1 MNAYHKF
8 LLNQRLIPS
17 IVMFVIFPRCFYY
30 KSWDALIITFSVI
43 FVIFSISYSY
53 LIIRNII
60 ANNYTVKSKLIFDT
74 LLVIVGIIIAC
85 ILNVI
90 HLDFYYIT
98 FLTAIPMFLDNYFII
113 NRKEK

>member
-43 FVIFSISYSY
+43 FVIFLISY

-60 ANNYTVKSKLIFDT
+60 ANNYTVKPKLIFDT

>member
-43 FVIFSISYSY
+43 FLIFSISY

-60 ANNYTVKSKLIFDT
+60 ANNYTVKS
-74 LLVIVGIIIAC
+74 
-85 ILNVI
+85 
-90 HLDFYYIT
+90 
-98 FLTAIPMFLDNYFII
+98 
-113 NRKEK
+113 NRIDSLC